1 MILEEKYDVIVVGG
15 GHAGCEAAHAS
26 AKLGSK
32 TLLVTQ
38 NLETIARMSCN
49 PAMGGIAKGQI
60 VREIDAL
67 GGVSGIVTDESSI
80 QFRMLNRSKGPAMWS
95 PRAQCDR
102 KVFEQKW
109 REKLESNKN
118 VDFWQDTVY
127 ELLIK
132 GGKLMGI
139 ITKMGIEIHGKSVVL
154 CNGTFMNG
162 LIHLGEKKYEGG
174 RAGEANSRG
183 ITKQLIDLGFKSG
196 RMKTGTPPR
205 LDGRSIDYSK
215 TEEQK
220 GDKEAEKFSYT
231 DTKIL
236 KKQHSCFITYTS
248 NEVHDILKEGF
259 DKSPMFTGRIKGVGP
274 RYCPSIEDKIERFSD
289 KNRHQLF
296 IEPEGANT
304 VEIYLNGFSTSL
316 PEDIQLRALRKVKG
330 LENVKMFRAG
340 YAIEYDYFPPTQL
353 KHTLETKIIE
363 NLYFS
368 GQINGTTGYE
378 EAACQGLVA
387 GINAHQKN
395 NNKEEFI
402 LNRSEA
408 YIGVL
413 IDDLITKGTDEPY
426 RMFTSRAEYRTLLR
440 QDNADLRLTQL
451 SYKLGLASKE
461 SLKNVI
467 RKKEETHSFV
477 SFFKKTSV
485 KPEEINPVLIK
496 KGSSQITQ
504 SVKLFKIFSRP
515 NLSLQDMMQIKA
527 VKEFCFSNNFN
538 KGVLEQTEVQVKYSG
553 YIEKEKANAEKLNN
567 LENIK
572 IPTSFSYSK
581 VNSLS
586 TEAIQKLNKIRP
598 STLSQASRISG
609 VSPNDISILMV
620 YMGR

>member
-38 NLETIARMSCN
+38 SLETIARMSCN

-127 ELLIK
+127 ELLIEEGELK
-132 GGKLMGI
+132 GI
-139 ITKMGIEIHGKSVVL
+139 ITKMGVEIHSKSVVL

-162 LIHLGEKKYEGG
+162 LIHLGEKNYEGG

-183 ITKQLIDLGFKSG
+183 ITKQLIDLGFTSG

-220 GDKEAEKFSYT
+220 GDNDAEKFSYT
-231 DTKIL
+231 DTKTL

-248 NEVHDILKEGF
+248 DEVHDILKEGF

-316 PEDIQLRALRKVKG
+316 PEDIQLRALRKIKG

-378 EAACQGLVA
+378 EAACQGLIA
-387 GINAHQKN
+387 GINAHLKI

-426 RMFTSRAEYRTLLR
+426 RMFTSRAEYRLLLR
-440 QDNADLRLTQL
+440 QDNADIRLTR
-451 SYKLGLASKE
+451 KGHELGLASKE
-461 SLKNVI
+461 RVERLNIKIQNSEILMKFLA
-467 RKKEETHSFV
+467 KQSV
-477 SFFKKTSV
+477 S
-485 KPEEINPVLIK
+485 PEEINSLLEEKGSALLKQKVKIKSIVSRPHIWMEDLMIINSLQSFVDENNIGKDAITQTEIEIKYIGYITKEKVAASKLIK
-496 KGSSQITQ
+496 
-504 SVKLFKIFSRP
+504 LEKISIP
-515 NLSLQDMMQIKA
+515 
-527 VKEFCFSNNFN
+527 ENFD
-538 KGVLEQTEVQVKYSG
+538 YS
-553 YIEKEKANAEKLNN
+553 KLNSISSEAREKFN
-567 LENIK
+567 EIK
-572 IPTSFSYSK
+572 PKTIG
-581 VNSLS
+581 
-586 TEAIQKLNKIRP
+586 
-598 STLSQASRISG
+598 QASRISG
-609 VSPNDISILMV
+609 VSPADINILLI
-620 YMGR
+620 YIGR